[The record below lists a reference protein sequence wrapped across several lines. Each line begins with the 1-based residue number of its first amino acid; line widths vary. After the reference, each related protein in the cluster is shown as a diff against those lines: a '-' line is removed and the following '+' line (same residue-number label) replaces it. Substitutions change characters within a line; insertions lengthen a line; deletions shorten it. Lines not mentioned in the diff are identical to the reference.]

1 MRAKRCILN
10 IGHGG
15 QHLYADLLYSLWW
28 ECGRAI
34 QMSQE
39 ESLALW
45 EQSEDDEFRNSLI
58 ECMDALDEAGQESA
72 RTLWL
77 QRLGDYY
84 GW

>member
-1 MRAKRCILN
+1 
-10 IGHGG
+10 
-15 QHLYADLLYSLWW
+15 
-28 ECGRAI
+28 
-34 QMSQE
+34 MSQE